1 MSLLTSLV
9 TSTPDLPGS
18 SPRRQEAPASVQRGA
33 GHGGT
38 AGRRGSSRAGG
49 VGIDMAR
56 RPALCDDVDAITAD
70 WMQQALAAG
79 GASDFPAIEDL
90 AVEDLGSATNA
101 FGRLLRCHLTTAG
114 APGAAPASVIVKLPT
129 ANPTAFR
136 FARWLSMH
144 ERECLFYR
152 RLAPLAR
159 IRSPALLYGDFDE
172 DTHRF
177 VLVLEDLRGLGL
189 EVPAGLAGV
198 EAGRARRAVREVAG
212 LHGQF
217 WGAVDHPTLSGCT
230 DVLGPKYA
238 RFLQIAFLV
247 CLPVVLERFGDC
259 FPAWTRRLV
268 EALGPRI
275 GAHFAAVAAGPRTF
289 VHGDYR
295 GENMFFRAA
304 AAGAGSVARTGAGA
318 GVGFAVVD
326 WQGCGLGAGLYD
338 VAYFLGANVA
348 TAERR
353 RIEREALGEYHDTVC
368 RLGARNFTFDDCWR
382 AYRQNMLGVLVP
394 LVLGAGGLDLEDR
407 RLRDL
412 VKSGLGR
419 TLAAVEDLDAGEF
432 LPARGGLLT
441 ADNAL
446 STLSSGAYRM
456 YKLVRRLRAAA
467 GNHG

>member
-1 MSLLTSLV
+1 MT
-9 TSTPDLPGS
+9 
-18 SPRRQEAPASVQRGA
+18 
-33 GHGGT
+33 
-38 AGRRGSSRAGG
+38 
-49 VGIDMAR
+49 R
-56 RPALCDDVDAITAD
+56 RPALCRDADAITAA

-79 GASDFPAIEDL
+79 GAPGLPVIRDV

-101 FGRLLRCHLTTAG
+101 FGRLLRCRLTTDGGSAE
-114 APGAAPASVIVKLPT
+114 APASVIVKLPT
-129 ANPTAFR
+129 ADPTAFR

-144 ERECLFYR
+144 ERECRFYR
-152 RLAPLAR
+152 RLAPQAR
-159 IRSPALLYGDFDE
+159 IRTPALLYGDFDE

-177 VLVLEDLRGLGL
+177 VLVLEDLRDLDL

-198 EAGRARRAVREVAG
+198 EAGRARRAVREIAG

-217 WGAVDHPTLSGCT
+217 WGGVDHPALSGFP

-238 RFLQIAFLV
+238 RFLQFAYLV

-259 FPAWTRRLV
+259 FSGGTRRLA

-295 GENMFFRAA
+295 GENLFFRAGDDVG
-304 AAGAGSVARTGAGA
+304 AGANAGSVAGAGGEA
-318 GVGFAVVD
+318 GDDFAAID

-348 TAERR
+348 TDDRR
-353 RIEREALGEYHDTVC
+353 RIEREALGEYHDIVC
-368 RLGARNFTFDDCWR
+368 RLGAEGFTFDDCWR
-382 AYRQNMLGVLVP
+382 GYRRNMLGVLVP

-419 TLAAVEDLDAGEF
+419 TLAAVEDLDAGAF
-432 LPARGGLLT
+432 LPADGGFFT
-441 ADNAL
+441 ADYFV
-446 STLSSGAYRM
+446 STLCRCGYRM
-456 YKLVRRLRAAA
+456 YEVARRLRRRA
-467 GNHG
+467 GGVGRRQAR

>member
-1 MSLLTSLV
+1 MT
-9 TSTPDLPGS
+9 G
-18 SPRRQEAPASVQRGA
+18 
-33 GHGGT
+33 
-38 AGRRGSSRAGG
+38 
-49 VGIDMAR
+49 
-56 RPALCDDVDAITAD
+56 RPALCHDADAITAG

-79 GASDFPAIEDL
+79 GAPGLPAIRDV

-101 FGRLLRCHLTTAG
+101 FGRLLRCHLTTDGG
-114 APGAAPASVIVKLPT
+114 APAVPATVIVKLPT
-129 ANPTAFR
+129 ADPTAFR

-152 RLAPLAR
+152 RVAPQAR

-177 VLVLEDLRGLGL
+177 VLVLEDLRDLDL
-189 EVPAGLAGV
+189 EVPARHAGV
-198 EAGRARRAVREVAG
+198 EAGRARRAVREIAG

-217 WGAVDHPTLSGCT
+217 WGEVDHPALSGCP

-238 RFLQIAFLV
+238 RFLQIAYLV

-259 FPAWTRRLV
+259 FSGETRRLV

-295 GENMFFRAA
+295 GENMFFRADDDVDA
-304 AAGAGSVARTGAGA
+304 GSDAGPVAGARDGAGDD
-318 GVGFAVVD
+318 FAVID

-338 VAYFLGANVA
+338 VAYFLGANVD
-348 TAERR
+348 TDDRR
-353 RIEREALGEYHDTVC
+353 RIEREAIGEYHDVVC
-368 RLGARNFTFDDCWR
+368 RLGAEGFTFDDCWR
-382 AYRQNMLGVLVP
+382 GYRQNMLGVLVP
-394 LVLGAGGLDLEDR
+394 LVLGAGGLDLDDH

-419 TLAAVEDLDAGEF
+419 TLAAVEDLDAGAL
-432 LPARGGLLT
+432 LPADGGFLS
-441 ADNAL
+441 ADYCL
-446 STLSSGAYRM
+446 STLSRCAYRM
-456 YKLVRRLRAAA
+456 YQVSRRWRGRA
-467 GNHG
+467 GSGSRR

>member
-1 MSLLTSLV
+1 MV
-9 TSTPDLPGS
+9 
-18 SPRRQEAPASVQRGA
+18 
-33 GHGGT
+33 
-38 AGRRGSSRAGG
+38 
-49 VGIDMAR
+49 R
-56 RPALCDDVDAITAD
+56 RPALCHDVDAITAD

-79 GASDFPAIEDL
+79 GASGFPEIEDV

-152 RLAPLAR
+152 CLAPLAR

-177 VLVLEDLRGLGL
+177 VLVLEDLRHL
-189 EVPAGLAGV
+189 EVAGQRAGV
-198 EAGRARRAVREVAG
+198 EAGPARRAVREIAG

-217 WGAVDHPTLSGCT
+217 WGSADHPALSGCP

-238 RFLQIAFLV
+238 HFLQIAYLV

-259 FPAWTRRLV
+259 FSAGTRRLT

-289 VHGDYR
+289 VHGDFR
-295 GENMFFRAA
+295 GENMFFSAV
-304 AAGAGSVARTGAGA
+304 AGAGPAVSPRAVAGDD
-318 GVGFAVVD
+318 FAVID

-348 TAERR
+348 TDDRR
-353 RIEREALGEYHDTVC
+353 RIEREALGEYHDIVC

-419 TLAAVEDLDAGEF
+419 TLAAVEDLEAGEF
-432 LPARGGLLT
+432 LPARGGCLT

-446 STLSSGAYRM
+446 SMLSSGAYRM
-456 YKLVRRLRAAA
+456 YKLARRLRQTA
-467 GNHG
+467 GRDA

>member
-1 MSLLTSLV
+1 MT
-9 TSTPDLPGS
+9 
-18 SPRRQEAPASVQRGA
+18 
-33 GHGGT
+33 
-38 AGRRGSSRAGG
+38 
-49 VGIDMAR
+49 R
-56 RPALCDDVDAITAD
+56 RPALCRDADAITAE
-70 WMQQALAAG
+70 WMQQALTAG
-79 GASDFPAIEDL
+79 GAPGFPVIRDV

-101 FGRLLRCHLTTAG
+101 FGRLLRCHLTTDGGSA
-114 APGAAPASVIVKLPT
+114 AAPASVIVKLPT
-129 ANPTAFR
+129 ADPTAFR

-152 RLAPLAR
+152 RLAPQAR

-177 VLVLEDLRGLGL
+177 VLVLEDLRGLDL

-198 EAGRARRAVREVAG
+198 EAGRARRAVREIAG

-217 WGAVDHPTLSGCT
+217 WGEADHPALSGCP
-230 DVLGPKYA
+230 DVLAPKYA
-238 RFLQIAFLV
+238 RFLQIAYLV

-259 FPAWTRRLV
+259 FSAGTRRLV

-295 GENMFFRAA
+295 GENLFFRAGDDVGGA
-304 AAGAGSVARTGAGA
+304 ATAGPVGGARGEAGDD
-318 GVGFAVVD
+318 FAVID

-348 TAERR
+348 TDDRR
-353 RIEREALGEYHDTVC
+353 RIEREALGEYHDIVC
-368 RLGARNFTFDDCWR
+368 RLGAEGFTFDDCWR
-382 AYRQNMLGVLVP
+382 GYRRNMLGVLVP

-412 VKSGLGR
+412 VKSGLER

-432 LPARGGLLT
+432 LPAAGGFLT
-441 ADNAL
+441 ADYFV
-446 STLSSGAYRM
+446 STLSRVAYRM
-456 YKLVRRLRAAA
+456 YAVARRLRRGA
-467 GNHG
+467 GGGSRRQEP

>member
-1 MSLLTSLV
+1 MT
-9 TSTPDLPGS
+9 
-18 SPRRQEAPASVQRGA
+18 
-33 GHGGT
+33 
-38 AGRRGSSRAGG
+38 
-49 VGIDMAR
+49 R
-56 RPALCDDVDAITAD
+56 RPALCRDADAITAE

-79 GASDFPAIEDL
+79 GAPGLPVIRDV

-101 FGRLLRCHLTTAG
+101 FGTLLRCHLTTDGGPA
-114 APGAAPASVIVKLPT
+114 AAPASVIVKLPT

-136 FARWLSMH
+136 FARWLAMH

-152 RLAPLAR
+152 RLAPQAR

-189 EVPAGLAGV
+189 EVPARLAGV
-198 EAGRARRAVREVAG
+198 EAGRARRAVREIAG

-217 WGAVDHPTLSGCT
+217 WGEVDHPALSGFP
-230 DVLGPKYA
+230 DVLGRKYA
-238 RFLQIAFLV
+238 RFLQIAYLV

-259 FPAWTRRLV
+259 FSGGTRRLV

-295 GENMFFRAA
+295 GENMFFRAGDDVGA
-304 AAGAGSVARTGAGA
+304 AATAGSVAGARGGAGDD
-318 GVGFAVVD
+318 FAVVD

-348 TAERR
+348 TGDRR
-353 RIEREALGEYHDTVC
+353 RIEREALAEYHDIVC
-368 RLGARNFTFDDCWR
+368 RLGAEGFTFDDCWR
-382 AYRQNMLGVLVP
+382 GYRRNMLGVLVP

-412 VKSGLGR
+412 VRSGLER

-432 LPARGGLLT
+432 LPAPGGLLT
-441 ADNAL
+441 ADYFV
-446 STLSSGAYRM
+446 STLSRVAYRM
-456 YKLVRRLRAAA
+456 YAVARRLRR
-467 GNHG
+467 GTGGGSRRQEP